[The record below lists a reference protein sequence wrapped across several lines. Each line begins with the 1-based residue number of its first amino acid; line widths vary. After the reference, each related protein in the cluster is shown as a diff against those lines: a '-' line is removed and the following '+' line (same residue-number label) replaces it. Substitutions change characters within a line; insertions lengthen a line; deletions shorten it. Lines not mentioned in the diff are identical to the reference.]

1 MVITIHGG
9 DNMENRYYLII
20 GVLFCAIVALSGC
33 ITPWSGNGTS
43 GNGNQPPDVQG
54 STNVALTGPGTLI
67 IQQGDN
73 ESLTVEG
80 SDSQKSNV
88 DILKSGNNLAITNRN
103 SGGDVKFNLTVKD
116 LESLTTT
123 GAGEIKASEL
133 NISSLTLTANDGKMD
148 LTGKVNTL
156 TVTIN
161 GLGTINAKDLVA
173 QTAIITVNGNG
184 EATLNVVETLK
195 AVINGIGSVTYMGN
209 PKVDQQI
216 NGQGSVKQG

>member
-1 MVITIHGG
+1 MKS
-9 DNMENRYYLII
+9 RYYLLV
-20 GVLFCAIVALSGC
+20 GVLFCTVVAISGC
-33 ITPWSGNGTS
+33 TAPWSGSGST

-54 STNVALTGPGTLI
+54 ATNIALTGPGTLI

-116 LESLTTT
+116 LESLTVT
-123 GAGEIKASEL
+123 GAGEIQATDL
-133 NISSLTLTANDGKMD
+133 NTTRLTLTANDGKMD
-148 LTGKVNTL
+148 LAGKVDTL

-161 GLGTINAKDLVA
+161 GLGTINAKDLEA
-173 QTAIITVNGNG
+173 QTATITVNGNG
-184 EATLNVVETLK
+184 EANLNVVETLK
-195 AVINGIGSVTYMGN
+195 AVINGIGSVTYLGN
-209 PKVDQQI
+209 PQVEQQI